1 MSEIPKNLENP
12 EELEDA
18 ESSPPIPAATL
29 AGAAG
34 RPSRWERRRTDRQLW
49 TLAWPTIL
57 SQILA
62 SGVSL
67 IDIAMLGRLGSD
79 SLAAVGYATQFFM
92 LAQSLLLAVG
102 AACVALM
109 SRAIGA
115 GDTLRARRSLA
126 ACLVLAFAVAAAMV
140 LPVLLVP
147 GALLRLLNAEPIVVE
162 LAIPYF
168 QLTLGSVLLLALS
181 FTLESGFRASGDT
194 RTPLRIASGVTVV
207 KLVLNVLLIFG
218 LFGLPRLELLGAGIA
233 TLLSQG
239 VGVALFLRASRRGSS
254 ARLLGLGARDFG
266 AARPLFGEAL
276 RLSLP
281 GVGERAAMHLAILVY
296 FALLAQ
302 YGSVVIAAYTVGVRI
317 LSFSWIPGIGFSVAA
332 ATLVG
337 QSLGAGNA
345 AAAVRSGWRAVRFA
359 FLVSCVLGLLY
370 ALARVPL
377 ARLFTDDP
385 GVINALDPFMLVLA
399 LAQPL
404 LGIHFTLAGSLR
416 GAGDTVSPML
426 ASIVGNWAF
435 RVPLAFLFTRVLAL
449 DVIWVWSTLV
459 IDHLARAVWI
469 VWVFRRGRW
478 LSAGRVLEET
488 SEAST
493 SAVQ

>member
-1 MSEIPKNLENP
+1 MSEIRKSLG
-12 EELEDA
+12 ELEDV
-18 ESSPPIPAATL
+18 ESAPAIPSATL

-34 RPSRWERRRTDRQLW
+34 RPGRWERRRTDRQLW
-49 TLAWPTIL
+49 TLAWPIIV
-57 SQILA
+57 SQVLA
-62 SGVSL
+62 SAVSL
-67 IDIAMLGRLGSD
+67 IDIAMLGRLGRD

-92 LAQSLLLAVG
+92 LAQSVLLAVG

-109 SRAIGA
+109 ARAIGG
-115 GDTLRARRSLA
+115 GDTSRARQGLA
-126 ACLVLAFAVAAAMV
+126 ASLVLAFGVAAAMA

-147 GALLRLLNAEPIVVE
+147 GALLRLLNAEPAVVA

-168 QLTLGSVLLLALS
+168 QLTLGSALLLAIS
-181 FTLESGFRASGDT
+181 FTFESGFLATGDT
-194 RTPLRIASGVTVV
+194 RTPLRISSAVTLV
-207 KLVLNVLLIFG
+207 KLMLNALLIFG
-218 LFGLPRLELLGAGIA
+218 LFGLPRLELVGAGIA

-239 VGVALFLRASRRGSS
+239 VAVALFLRASGRGPS
-254 ARLLGLGARDFG
+254 ARVLGLRARDFR
-266 AARPLFGEAL
+266 AARGPFGEAL

-281 GVGERAAMHLAILVY
+281 GVGERVAMHMAILAY

-337 QSLGAGNA
+337 QALGAGNA

-359 FLVSCVLGLLY
+359 FLVSCVLGLMY
-370 ALARVPL
+370 ALARLPL
-377 ARLFTDDP
+377 ARLLTDDL

-404 LGIHFTLAGSLR
+404 LGVHFALGGSLR
-416 GAGDTVSPML
+416 GAGDTVNPML
-426 ASIVGNWAF
+426 ASIVGNWAL
-435 RVPLAFLFTRVLAL
+435 RVPLALLFARVLAL
-449 DVIWVWSTLV
+449 DVIWVWSTLFF
-459 IDHLARAVWI
+459 DHLARAAWTI
-469 VWVFRRGRW
+469 WAFRRGRW
-478 LSAGRVLEET
+478 LRTGG
-488 SEAST
+488 